1 MKLDCPHCGKQAI
14 SMVRKAWLGPAMTAT
29 CQVCGKKVGVSYG
42 AAMAAFIPFAAV
54 IVLSSPVEPFSLK
67 AAIWAVGI
75 ILTSVTHV
83 RWVPLQK
90 R

>member
-1 MKLDCPHCGKQAI
+1 MKEQSLRGRRTFD
-14 SMVRKAWLGPAMTAT
+14 RR
-29 CQVCGKKVGVSYG
+29 